1 MRRLLVALVALAL
14 TAPVLAADR
23 VVGRWV
29 VDEAAFRVQVERFY
43 AEALAQLPAEE
54 RDRAEAV
61 AERAV
66 DATVE
71 RMAGTE
77 VSFEPDGTVVLD
89 AGQGPAREG
98 RWSRQGDRIVVEPVG
113 DGDEA
118 TALVGSFEDER
129 LRLTP
134 DAEDAVG
141 FVMRRGGE

>member
-71 RMAGTE
+71 RMADTA
-77 VSFEPDGTVVLD
+77 VTFEPDGTVVLD

-118 TALVGSFEDER
+118 TALVGSFEDDR

-141 FVMRRGGE
+141 FVMRRPAE

>member
-29 VDEAAFRVQVERFY
+29 VDEAAFRAQVERFY

-71 RMAGTE
+71 RMADTA
-77 VSFEPDGTVVLD
+77 VTFEPDGTVVLD

-118 TALVGSFEDER
+118 TALVGSFEDDR

-141 FVMRRGGE
+141 FVMRRPAE

>member
-1 MRRLLVALVALAL
+1 VRRLLVALVALAL

-29 VDEAAFRVQVERFY
+29 VDEAAFRAQVERFY

-71 RMAGTE
+71 RMADTA
-77 VSFEPDGTVVLD
+77 VTFEPDGTVVLD

-118 TALVGSFEDER
+118 TALVGSFEDDR

-141 FVMRRGGE
+141 FVMRRPAE

>member
-71 RMAGTE
+71 RMVGTE

-118 TALVGSFEDER
+118 TALVGSFEDDR

-141 FVMRRGGE
+141 FVMRRPAE

>member
-29 VDEAAFRVQVERFY
+29 VDEAAFRAQVERFY

-71 RMAGTE
+71 RMADTA

-118 TALVGSFEDER
+118 TALVGSFEDDR

-141 FVMRRGGE
+141 FVMRRPAE

>member
-1 MRRLLVALVALAL
+1 VRRLLVALVALAL

-29 VDEAAFRVQVERFY
+29 VDEAAFRAQVERFY

-71 RMAGTE
+71 RMADTA

-118 TALVGSFEDER
+118 TALVGSFEDDR

-141 FVMRRGGE
+141 FVMRRPAE